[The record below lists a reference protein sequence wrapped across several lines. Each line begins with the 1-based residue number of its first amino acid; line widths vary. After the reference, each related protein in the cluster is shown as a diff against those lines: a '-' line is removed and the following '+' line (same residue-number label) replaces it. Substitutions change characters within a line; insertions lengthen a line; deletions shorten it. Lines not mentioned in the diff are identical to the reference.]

1 VIGAIAAAAGI
12 GFVLGIVTGL
22 PLGLVNVAI
31 VEAAAAGRARFA
43 ARIGIGGALADGVHA
58 AIAFLG
64 VGRLVEDR
72 GEYVRVLAIA
82 SVAIVVAYAAS
93 VVRRRRRRE
102 IQSGH
107 GRGILVGIG
116 LTLPNP
122 AALAAWVA
130 VAAAVWPDIPIAGA
144 LVLALGV
151 GLGSAL
157 WFTQLARWV
166 ATTAR
171 AS

>member
-1 VIGAIAAAAGI
+1 MIGVIAAAAGI
-12 GFVLGIVTGL
+12 GFVLGVVTGL

-31 VEAAAAGRARFA
+31 IEAAAAGRERFA
-43 ARIGIGGALADGVHA
+43 ARVGIGGAIADSVHA

-64 VGRLVEDR
+64 VGRIVEDR

-102 IQSGH
+102 STSGH
-107 GRGILVGIG
+107 GHGLLVGIG

-122 AALAAWVA
+122 GALAAWVA
-130 VAAAVWPDIPIAGA
+130 VAAAVWPDIPLAAA
-144 LVLALGV
+144 LVLATCV

-157 WFTQLARWV
+157 WFTLLARWV
-166 ATTAR
+166 TRTQ
-171 AS
+171 SK